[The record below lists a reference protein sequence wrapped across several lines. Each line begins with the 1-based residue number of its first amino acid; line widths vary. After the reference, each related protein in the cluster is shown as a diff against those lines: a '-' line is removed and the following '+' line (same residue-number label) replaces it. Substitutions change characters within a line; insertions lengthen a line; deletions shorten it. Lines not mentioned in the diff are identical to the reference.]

1 MKKLKFY
8 LDEAEEKKKSDTAT
22 RTKVDNLDDL
32 FTPNPDQPLTNKTSN
47 TVPPDTDEPTA
58 PAAPQQNRASQRDTQ
73 NRSRAVFTPDMA
85 DLLSRMR
92 NIEADP
98 EDPGYPE
105 PEENFDLAHRVDVDN
120 LPAVANNA
128 LRAAGIQ
135 NPNFHKVANLP
146 GNMATSIRTLG
157 RSLFRNFTSTPTDDI
172 WMVGNLGGR
181 GPNSSE
187 EVNAVAN
194 WIRENGQD
202 LGDGNIDFDRTIPG
216 YNAEIHQYVADGI
229 RWLLVQDQFGQYIYS
244 WPEEDSVDPRN
255 LGALGNRQRR
265 LGN

>member
-1 MKKLKFY
+1 
-8 LDEAEEKKKSDTAT
+8 
-22 RTKVDNLDDL
+22 
-32 FTPNPDQPLTNKTSN
+32 
-47 TVPPDTDEPTA
+47 
-58 PAAPQQNRASQRDTQ
+58 
-73 NRSRAVFTPDMA
+73 
-85 DLLSRMR
+85 
-92 NIEADP
+92 
-98 EDPGYPE
+98 
-105 PEENFDLAHRVDVDN
+105 
-120 LPAVANNA
+120 
-128 LRAAGIQ
+128 
-135 NPNFHKVANLP
+135 VANLP